1 MLTKEEL
8 RKLISV
14 LVEVMEN
21 KPDDELLEIAD
32 KLVILKN
39 EMEEEN
45 EM

>member
-45 EM
+45 DM